1 MFSSSISLGISE
13 LSKLSIVVKDYF
25 SGCFSNF
32 SSSFIGVFG
41 FDSVELLGV
50 VDPEFEEA
58 PESL

>member
-1 MFSSSISLGISE
+1 
-13 LSKLSIVVKDYF
+13 VVKDDF

-41 FDSVELLGV
+41 LDSVELLGV
-50 VDPEFEEA
+50 VDPEFEDA